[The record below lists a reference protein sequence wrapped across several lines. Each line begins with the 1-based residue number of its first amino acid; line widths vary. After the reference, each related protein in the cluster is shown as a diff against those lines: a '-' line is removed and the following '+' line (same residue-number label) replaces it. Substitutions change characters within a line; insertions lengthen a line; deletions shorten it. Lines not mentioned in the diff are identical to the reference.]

1 MIARAAIAVGLLLLA
16 LVPLVADRYLI
27 YLVSQIAIFA
37 LFALS
42 FNLLLGY
49 GGLISF
55 GHAAYFAIGAY
66 GVAIFGTT
74 LALPFPLAFLGAIAA
89 AGIAALAIG
98 YFCVRLTAIYFA
110 MLTLAFAQFVWAIA
124 FKWRAV
130 TKGDTGFIGVVI
142 PDALA
147 TPARFYYFALA
158 VVAVSAAILWVMVN
172 SAFGR
177 ALATTRENPARAE
190 FIGLDVKRIQLIA
203 FTIAGMFAGVA
214 GALFTT
220 FNRTVFPDFA
230 WWTRSAEVIIMTVL
244 GGFGHFL
251 GPALGAAVLILLERS
266 ITEVT
271 QYWPTVLGVILLGVL
286 FAFPDGLMGLA
297 RSRAPWAR
305 RKGGDAQ
312 RQQPR

>member
-1 MIARAAIAVGLLLLA
+1 MTARIAIAVTLVLLA
-16 LVPLVADRYLI
+16 FVPLVADRYLI
-27 YLVSQIAIFA
+27 YLMSQIAIFA

-42 FNLLLGY
+42 FNVLLGY

-66 GVAIFGTT
+66 GVAILGTT
-74 LALPFPLAFLGAIAA
+74 LAWPFPVAFAGAIVA
-89 AGIAALAIG
+89 AGLAALAIG

-124 FKWRAV
+124 FKWRTV

-147 TPARFYYFALA
+147 TPTRFYYFVLA
-158 VVAVSAAILWVMVN
+158 VVAISVAILWVIVN

-177 ALATTRENPARAE
+177 TLAATRENPGRAE
-190 FIGLDVKRIQLIA
+190 FIGLDVKRVQLIA
-203 FTIAGMFAGVA
+203 FTVAGLFAGVA
-214 GALFTT
+214 GALFTV
-220 FNRTVFPDFA
+220 FNRSVFPDFA

-244 GGFGHFL
+244 GGFHHFL
-251 GPALGAAVLILLERS
+251 GPALGAAVLIVLERS
-266 ITEVT
+266 ITEFT
-271 QYWPTVLGVILLGVL
+271 QYWPTVLGAILLGVL

-297 RSRAPWAR
+297 RGRAFVR
-305 RKGGDAQ
+305 RKPDSEG
-312 RQQPR
+312 